1 VKIIEKQYVYR
12 KIKFPPLPKPLLLKV
27 KGKIRYHWPGNGID
41 ESLRFYDSSAL
52 NKEPYDI
59 VIVGA
64 GLVGC
69 ALAYQLSQ
77 YQCRVLLID
86 KEYFVGEGTSK
97 ANSALLIT
105 GFDTPT
111 GSLETQLCTEASQL
125 WPGVCRKLKIP
136 YESCGCII
144 AAFNSDEVSVLKKIH
159 QQARANGVDDVCF
172 ICGSDVRKMEP
183 RINPRVQAGI
193 YSPREA
199 IGDPFGT
206 TIAFTEA
213 ALINGVDIL
222 LGTTI
227 VRVESESGS
236 IKSLITSAGKR
247 IRSRILINVSGLGSR
262 ELANQYGGKNFDINP
277 RRGQFLVF
285 DKYSRSLVK
294 GILLPA
300 PHTVKGRGILVIPTI
315 YGGLLAGPTAEDL
328 PYGNKNPT
336 DTTAEA
342 MQTLLLRATHLCPAI
357 IDQPVIGHYAGARCN
372 CAQGS
377 YIIRYN
383 DGLPG
388 AVTVTGIRSTGFTT
402 CLTLA
407 DYLIEGLSKNC
418 GLSTIRNPYSVDSR
432 PENRWPVWWQ
442 RKLNDSNLVKKNPA
456 YGQIV
461 CTCEQISEGE
471 IIDALNSPL
480 QPVTLNAIKRMTLA
494 RMGRCQGYGC
504 LTELAEIVSK
514 HHGIPLQSVTING
527 PGSEWF
533 LSEAI

>member
-1 VKIIEKQYVYR
+1 
-12 KIKFPPLPKPLLLKV
+12 LKV

-41 ESLRFYDSSAL
+41 ESLRFRDSTTL

-77 YQCRVLLID
+77 YQCRVLLVD

-105 GFDTPT
+105 GFDTQT
-111 GSLETQLCTEASQL
+111 GSLETQLCTEASQQ
-125 WPGVCRKLKIP
+125 WPDVCRKLKIP

-144 AAFNSDEVSVLKKIH
+144 AAFNTDEVSVLKEIH

-172 ICGSDVRKMEP
+172 LCGSDVRKMEP
-183 RINPRVQAGI
+183 RINPKVQAGI

-222 LGTTI
+222 LGITI
-227 VRVESESGS
+227 VGVESESGS
-236 IKSLITSAGKR
+236 IKSLITLTGKR
-247 IRSRILINVSGLGSR
+247 IRARILVNVSGLGSR
-262 ELANQYGGKNFDINP
+262 ELANQYGGEKFDINP
-277 RRGQFLVF
+277 RRGQFLVL
-285 DKYSRSLVK
+285 DKSSRSLVK
-294 GILLPA
+294 GILLPS
-300 PHTVKGRGILVIPTI
+300 PHPVKGRGVLVIPTI

-328 PYGNKNPT
+328 PYGTKNPT
-336 DTTAEA
+336 DTTEEV
-342 MQTLLLRATHLCPAI
+342 MQTLLSQAALLCPEI
-357 IDQPVIGHYAGARCN
+357 SDQPVISHYAGARCN
-372 CAQGS
+372 CTQGS

-388 AVTVTGIRSTGFTT
+388 TVTVTGIRSTGFTT

-407 DYLIEGLSKNC
+407 DYLIEGLVKKCS
-418 GLSTIRNPYSVDSR
+418 LSMTHNPIAVDSR
-432 PENRWPVWWQ
+432 PENSCPSWWGG
-442 RKLNDSNLVKKNPA
+442 KFKDSDLVKKNPA
-456 YGQIV
+456 YGRIV
-461 CTCEQISEGE
+461 CTCQQISEGK
-471 IIDALNSPL
+471 IADALNSPL
-480 QPVTLNAIKRMTLA
+480 QPATLNAIKRMTLA

-504 LTELAEIVSK
+504 LIELAEILSK
-514 HHGIPLQSVTING
+514 HHRIPLQEVTING
-527 PGSEWF
+527 PGSEWVNF
-533 LSEAI
+533 LEAI